1 MSGGI
6 VTLLIIVAIIW
17 YTNYRESKQQEAE
30 YESYCQ
36 SIQNESKNEAAEK
49 TETAG
54 EAVPTATRS
63 LVLNVLNRIGCEP
76 TEEDDLNI
84 RFTYQGENFLIESRD
99 DIAYINILDVWW
111 YQLSTYCDVEEFA
124 RLQKVIN
131 AANRD
136 GSYTVLYTISKEAEL
151 IGVHTKKNM
160 LFVPEIP
167 YIEQYLTNTLEGFFR
182 TQRYVL
188 TEIEK
193 NKVAEEQ

>member
-1 MSGGI
+1 MSSGI

-30 YESYCQ
+30 YESFCQ
-36 SIQNESKNEAAEK
+36 SLQNEQKNNV
-49 TETAG
+49 TENVETV
-54 EAVPTATRS
+54 EETVPMATRN
-63 LVLNVLNRIGCEP
+63 LVLNVLKRIGCEP

-84 RFTYQGENFLIESRD
+84 RFTYQGETFVIESRD
-99 DIAYINILDVWW
+99 DVAYINILDLWW

-136 GSYTVLYTISKEAEL
+136 GSYTVLYSISKEAEL

-160 LFVPEIP
+160 LFVPEIL
-167 YIEQYLTNTLEGFFR
+167 YIDQYLTNTLEGFFR
-182 TQRYVL
+182 AQRYVL
-188 TEIEK
+188 TEMEK
-193 NKVAEEQ
+193 IKVAEEQ